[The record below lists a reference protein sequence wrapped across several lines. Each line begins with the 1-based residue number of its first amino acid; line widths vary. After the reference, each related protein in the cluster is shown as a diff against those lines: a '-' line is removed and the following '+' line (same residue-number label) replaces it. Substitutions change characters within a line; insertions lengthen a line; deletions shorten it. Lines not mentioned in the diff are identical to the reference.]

1 MLKRIL
7 IFLFLSFLTSCASIF
22 TPSNPDAW
30 MEREKN
36 ACLPTAIAFREGLR
50 KYNVWSEVVG
60 YQFDY
65 TNTKKKKS
73 SGHAIVAVPKIAC
86 QRLRSSTY
94 FLRLL
99 NAIACDLSML
109 LCLYYTQTPL
119 RSQLHSLLLC
129 LDLRVYLDLSRTL
142 RVRRAPV
149 ERSIPNSLLRRVM
162 SSCLITIFITSS
174 VCSMIY
180 L

>member
-7 IFLFLSFLTSCASIF
+7 ISLFLSFLTSCASIF

-73 SGHAIVAVPKIAC
+73 SGHAIVAYMYPTGQNK
-86 QRLRSSTY
+86 LWTY
-94 FLRLL
+94 
-99 NAIACDLSML
+99 DHWGS
-109 LCLYYTQTPL
+109 Y
-119 RSQLHSLLLC
+119 
-129 LDLRVYLDLSRTL
+129 
-142 RVRRAPV
+142 RVRAFKDDPLDIAKKAV
-149 ERSIPNSLLRRVM
+149 EARQEDRRV
-162 SSCLITIFITSS
+162 TSAHFHK
-174 VCSMIY
+174 
-180 L
+180 